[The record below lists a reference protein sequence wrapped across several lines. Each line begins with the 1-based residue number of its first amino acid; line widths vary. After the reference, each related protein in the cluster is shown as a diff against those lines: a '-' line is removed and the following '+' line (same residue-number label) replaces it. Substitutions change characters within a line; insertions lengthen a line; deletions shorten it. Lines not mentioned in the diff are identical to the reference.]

1 MRPEITWACP
11 SMQPALAAALIGGLA
26 VVSVDAVRVG
36 HPSVFGVVRVA
47 AEGVA
52 LGLCM
57 LGHRLL
63 TPHSPTLSPPGR
75 GGSLVVPP
83 GLFAAAAVALAR
95 PAASVNP
102 APGAVL
108 TVAA

>member
-1 MRPEITWACP
+1 MRPEITWARP

-26 VVSVDAVRVG
+26 VVSIDAVRAG

-63 TPHSPTLSPPGR
+63 TPHSPTLSPQGR
-75 GGSLVVPP
+75 GGNLVVPP
-83 GLFAAAAVALAR
+83 GLLSAGVAALAR
-95 PAASVNP
+95 HGRLGHSRH
-102 APGAVL
+102 G
-108 TVAA
+108 